1 MTNSALILVSVAL
14 IMSELALESLLTL
27 VYVCSEPALKNLSF
41 HYFVT
46 VEMSILPLPLL
57 STALYRL
64 SKLALSALKKL
75 LSSALKQ
82 A

>member
-41 HYFVT
+41 HCFVT
-46 VEMSILPLPLL
+46 VEVSILLWPLL
-57 STALYRL
+57 
-64 SKLALSALKKL
+64 
-75 LSSALKQ
+75 
-82 A
+82 